1 VNSGLERQDTSRYT
15 DDVEPCRMASDVRE
29 NAMTYK
35 GHVENGVIVLDGD
48 ATLPDGTSVRVE
60 AVPSDEALESLRKGL
75 RELSG
80 IVKDMPPDMA
90 RNHDHYLHGT
100 PKK

>member
-1 VNSGLERQDTSRYT
+1 
-15 DDVEPCRMASDVRE
+15 
-29 NAMTYK
+29 MTYK
-35 GHVENGVIVLDGD
+35 GHVKNGVIVL
-48 ATLPDGTSVRVE
+48 AEGTSLPEGTAVRVE
-60 AVPSDEALESLRKGL
+60 PVPSDEALESLRDGL